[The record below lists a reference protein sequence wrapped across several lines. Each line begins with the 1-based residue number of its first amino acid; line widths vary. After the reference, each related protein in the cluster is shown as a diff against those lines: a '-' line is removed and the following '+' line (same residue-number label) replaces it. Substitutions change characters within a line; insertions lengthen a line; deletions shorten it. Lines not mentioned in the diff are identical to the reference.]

1 MILFLYNCLVNLMTW
16 VYFTRIVFFHKTGMH
31 QQSTTHLFM
40 IEPVEFYSNEQT
52 AFTNHYQKEVTN
64 ESADDIAEKAL
75 AEFHGL
81 KNAIEE
87 RGIKVTSLLGSRD
100 CPDHIFPNWFMTF
113 DDKTMQIFSMMAP
126 NRREEKKAHMIQH
139 LTESYEL
146 TDDMSHLEE
155 KEVFLESTSSMVFD
169 RVNRIVYGGISPRT
183 NAVQLIL
190 WCRNNNYELVLFE
203 TESHKGSPIY
213 HTDVLMYVG
222 TDIIGICLDVIKPE
236 HRDFVKE
243 KVNANHKVVELTS
256 DQIQSFCGN
265 AIEAKNEKNELFLII
280 SSTAYNALNKDQI
293 DSLLTSYKEIIYSDI
308 PTIEKYGGGSARCM
322 LTELF

>member
-1 MILFLYNCLVNLMTW
+1 
-16 VYFTRIVFFHKTGMH
+16 MH
-31 QQSTTHLFM
+31 QQSTSHLFM
-40 IEPVEFYSNEQT
+40 IEPVDFYANEQT
-52 AFTNHYQKEVTN
+52 AFTNHYQKEVCDET
-64 ESADDIAEKAL
+64 ADDIAEKAL
-75 AEFHGL
+75 AEFHCL
-81 KNAIEE
+81 KKSIEQ
-87 RGIKVTSLLGSRD
+87 RGIKVTALLGSRD

-126 NRREEKKAHMIQH
+126 NRREEKKSHMIQH
-139 LTESYEL
+139 LTETYEL
-146 TDDMSHLEE
+146 TDDMSDLED
-155 KEVFLESTSSMVFD
+155 KEIFLESTSSMVFD

-203 TESHKGSPIY
+203 TESHRGSPIY

-222 TDIIGICLDVIKPE
+222 TDIIGICLDVIKSE

-243 KVNANHKVVELTS
+243 KVNAHHKVIELTPE
-256 DQIQSFCGN
+256 QIQNFCGN
-265 AIEAKNEKNELFLII
+265 AIEAKNNNNELFLII
-280 SSTAYNALNKDQI
+280 SSTAFNALNQDQKEQ
-293 DSLLTSYKEIIYSDI
+293 LLKSYKDIIHSDI